1 MLSFPFVLIDVMRP
15 SDGATVGLSRVHC
28 ALQHVLK
35 EHRLSWPLQIRSVD
49 DVLTLGQS
57 LEVAFL
63 GKDAQGRLR
72 LSRKACLPQRS
83 PRK

>member
-1 MLSFPFVLIDVMRP
+1 MHFTNRSLLCVP
-15 SDGATVGLSRVHC
+15 
-28 ALQHVLK
+28 
-35 EHRLSWPLQIRSVD
+35 QIRSVD

-72 LSRKACLPQRS
+72 LSRKACLTQRS
-83 PRK
+83 PRE